1 MFPFCQ
7 PTHHNLVLPFTPSEP
22 HTHANPCVSLGV
34 ICGGPHGL
42 QGMSVRWGEGHP
54 WTIRWISALFPCTP
68 SHPCPPPFHPHLEPR
83 TPADP
88 GFFPG
93 VTCGEPCVIRR
104 MLVRCGQGHLD
115 TWRYNLFSFYH
126 QHSHNLVF
134 PFTPFEPHTPANP
147 CVSHGVICGEPHGM
161 QGISVRWREGH
172 PWTTRC
178 IFALFPSHSAIPP
191 LPPFTPTSN
200 LEHPPTRAFFP
211 GSHAGN
217 RV

>member
-1 MFPFCQ
+1 MRFPRGHMRGTTCHAGDIGEVGGGAFLDHQVYFSPYFHHTQ
-7 PTHHNLVLPFTPSEP
+7 PSPL
-22 HTHANPCVSLGV
+22 
-34 ICGGPHGL
+34 
-42 QGMSVRWGEGHP
+42 
-54 WTIRWISALFPCTP
+54 
-68 SHPCPPPFHPHLEPR
+68 HPHFKPR
-83 TPADP
+83 TPANSTRA
-88 GFFPG
+88 FFLG

-211 GSHAGN
+211 GSHAGDHMVH
-217 RV
+217 RGCR